1 MPLFAQI
8 IQHFLGFPSVW
19 IKPEQL
25 LKRKYFPLTIAIFGF
40 YVSTEF
46 KKTISKL
53 TLIVFRANLK
63 LVISN
68 FNEPYL
74 IISRKFHFLPD
85 IFSSKKLMLS
95 LTLAFIYKQHATKHK
110 EIQLSL
116 KFG

>member
-1 MPLFAQI
+1 MRI
-8 IQHFLGFPSVW
+8 S
-19 IKPEQL
+19 KT
-25 LKRKYFPLTIAIFGF
+25 KRKYFPLTIAIFGF

-74 IISRKFHFLPD
+74 IINRKFHFLPD

-95 LTLAFIYKQHATKHK
+95 LTLAFIYKQHSTKHK